1 MSCRRKELKEG
12 IEMEQ
17 QNQNQDQYQH
27 TEIRQ
32 ERNKAGK
39 STKVM
44 GFMKMVAAGVI
55 GSALTITALP
65 YLPQSNEQV
74 EKSAISENTSANK
87 GSDLEVKKLSAN
99 DSLADTIEE
108 ASNGVVGII
117 NYQNRTDRFHNSSV
131 ESESGSGSGVV
142 FKKEDGAAY
151 IVTNNHV
158 IENATKIEVSLQSG
172 EKVQAEL
179 IGSDSL
185 TDIAVLKISDDASV
199 SVLPFGDSSTLRAG
213 DQVLAIGNPLGLDLS
228 RTVTQGIVSGV
239 NRSIEVSTSSGNW
252 DFEVIQ
258 TDAAI
263 NPGNSGGALI
273 NTIGELVG
281 INSLKIAENGVEGL
295 GFAIPSNEV
304 KSIIEEIMNNG
315 QIVRPYLGVALTD
328 LEQLPQ
334 FYMQRLPEGLT
345 NGTIITSVEQNS
357 TAANAGLQTE
367 DIIVSIGGKKI
378 DNSTEFRKYLYT
390 EVKIG
395 DKVKI
400 EFYRQGE
407 LKSVELT
414 LASNQ

>member
-1 MSCRRKELKEG
+1 MDE
-12 IEMEQ
+12 
-17 QNQNQDQYQH
+17 QNQNQY
-27 TEIRQ
+27 TEMRQ
-32 ERNKAGK
+32 NRVESGK
-39 STKVM
+39 SPKIM

-55 GSALTITALP
+55 GSALTITAMP
-65 YLPQSNEQV
+65 YLPQSNDHI

-87 GSDLEVKKLSAN
+87 ESDLEVKKLSATG
-99 DSLADTIEE
+99 SLADTIEE
-108 ASNGVVGII
+108 ATKGVVGII
-117 NYQNRTDRFHNSSV
+117 NYQKRTDRFHNSSV

-142 FKKEDGAAY
+142 FKKKDGAAY

-172 EKVQAEL
+172 DKVQAEL

-185 TDIAVLKISDDASV
+185 TDIAVLKISDDESV
-199 SVLPFGDSSTLRAG
+199 SVLPFGDSSKLRAG

-239 NRSIEVSTSSGNW
+239 NRSIEVPTSSGQW
-252 DFEVIQ
+252 DFDVIQ

-273 NTIGELVG
+273 NTSGELVG

-304 KSIIEEIMNNG
+304 KSIIEEIMSEG
-315 QIVRPYLGVALTD
+315 QVVRPYLGVALTD

-334 FYMQRLPEGLT
+334 FYMQRLPESIT
-345 NGTIITSVEQNS
+345 KGTIITSVEPNS
-357 TAANAGLQTE
+357 TAAKAGLQTE
-367 DIIVSIGGKKI
+367 DIIVSIGGKEIK
-378 DNSTEFRKYLYT
+378 DSNEFRKYLYT
-390 EVKIG
+390 EYKIG

-400 EFYRQGE
+400 EFYRQDE

-414 LASNQ
+414 LASNKSFE